1 MIKSKYNIKYYGEII
16 PGHEPESIAN
26 NLATTFNISKQ
37 KARKLLNSSN
47 ALLKKDV
54 DLETAELY
62 QKKLF
67 ELGLK
72 TYVTEVET
80 LDTVNQKGSQ
90 PASELQSSGPESVY
104 SSADS
109 SQANQSSAHPSS
121 LPFEFDGRGS
131 EYFKIWLVNLVLS
144 ILTLGIYSAWAKV
157 RKKRYFY
164 SSTRVHGASF
174 EYLAEPVKILKGR
187 MIVVGFFVLQ
197 GFASQFIPPAG
208 FLFNLVLIV
217 AIPWIIVRSLAFNAR
232 YSSLRNIRFRFKAKI
247 WDAAKAFM
255 LWPLAGALSL
265 GLLAPYAFYKQK
277 RFVVEHSNYGTSPFS
292 FNATP
297 RDYYYIFLFTLL
309 AIAIGVL
316 VTVLAGK
323 IFSPLSVL
331 AILALYL
338 YVFAYFS
345 VRTFNLLFNT
355 SKLDNHNFEATMDI
369 KEYAFIIFTNTLGT
383 VLTLGLFHP
392 WAKVRALKYKVENLK
407 FIPKCD
413 PDEFVAAEQKQVSAL
428 GEEFSD
434 FMDFDFGL

>member
-1 MIKSKYNIKYYGEII
+1 MTDTKYNIRYYGELI
-16 PGHEPESIAN
+16 PGSDSEKVAKA
-26 NLATTFNISKQ
+26 LAITFNVSEE
-37 KARKLLNSSN
+37 KAKKLIGSSN
-47 ALLKKDV
+47 ALLQKNV

-67 ELGLK
+67 EAGLK
-72 TYVTEVET
+72 TYVTEAESLKQV
-80 LDTVNQKGSQ
+80 DQKRTE
-90 PASELQSSGPESVY
+90 PAYGLQSSIPEPEH
-104 SSADS
+104 SSADGSKANKS
-109 SQANQSSAHPSS
+109 SSYPSS

-131 EYFKIWLVNLVLS
+131 EYFRIWIVNLILS
-144 ILTLGIYSAWAKV
+144 IVTLGIYSAWAKV

-174 EYLAEPVKILKGR
+174 EYLAEPIKIFKGR

-208 FLFNLVLIV
+208 FLFNLVLII
-217 AIPWIIVRSLAFNAR
+217 ALPWIIVRSLAFNAR

-255 LWPLAGALSL
+255 LWPLAGMLTL

-297 RDYYYIFLFTLL
+297 RDYYYIFLFILL

-407 FIPKCD
+407 FIPKGD